1 MVGRPCKQRTD
12 EQKLTV
18 KLKQTILRSEQ
29 HTDYISDRQQVSRHS
44 LPTLCFLFFSQR
56 TFFKNNFSQ
65 PHIGTF
71 GFAPTRKANASQN
84 QKSQFFHAQFCYI
97 SNPEF

>member
-56 TFFKNNFSQ
+56 TF
-65 PHIGTF
+65 

-84 QKSQFFHAQFCYI
+84 QKSQFFHAQFCYL